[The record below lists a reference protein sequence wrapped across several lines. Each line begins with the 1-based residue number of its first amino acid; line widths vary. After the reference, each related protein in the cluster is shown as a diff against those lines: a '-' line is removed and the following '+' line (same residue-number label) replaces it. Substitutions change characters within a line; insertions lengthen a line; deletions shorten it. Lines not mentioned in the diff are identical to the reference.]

1 MRMRSA
7 NSRLS
12 MIARNPTKHSR
23 KNTMRTKITIVGA
36 GFVGATTAHWLAE
49 RELGD
54 IVLLDIPATE
64 TMPKGKALDLM
75 QAGPVVGFD
84 TKITGTTDYADT
96 VDSDIVV
103 VTAGV
108 ARKPGM
114 SREDL
119 VGVNQ
124 KIITEIAHNVGRA
137 SPNAIVIVVTN
148 PLDTMAYL
156 AYKILSTH
164 YGFTKNRVVG
174 QAGILDSA
182 RMRTFIAME
191 LGVSVENTHA
201 FVLGG
206 HGDEMVPL
214 VRYSTV
220 AGIPISELLPPERIE
235 SIVQRTRQ
243 GGAEIVNLLKTG
255 SAYYAPGASVAEMVE
270 AILKD
275 KKLICPCSAYLEGEY
290 GLHDMYFGV
299 PVVLGRNGVERIIEV
314 ALNDDE
320 KAMLKKSADLVRN
333 TMSMLA
339 LS

>member
-1 MRMRSA
+1 MR
-7 NSRLS
+7 N
-12 MIARNPTKHSR
+12 
-23 KNTMRTKITIVGA
+23 KITIVGA

-64 TMPKGKALDLM
+64 TMPKGKALDLEE
-75 QAGPVVGFD
+75 AGPVVGYD

-96 VDSDIVV
+96 QDSDIVV

-114 SREDL
+114 TREDL
-119 VGVNQ
+119 VGINQ
-124 KIITEIAHNVGRA
+124 KIITDVANNIAA
-137 SPNAIVIVVTN
+137 TSPNAIVIIVTN

-156 AYKILSTH
+156 AYKILSQH
-164 YGFTKNRVVG
+164 GFPKHRVMG
-174 QAGILDSA
+174 QAGVLDSA
-182 RMRTFIAME
+182 RMRTFIAQE
-191 LGVSVENTHA
+191 LNVSVQNTHA

-220 AGIPISELLPPERIE
+220 AGIPITELLPPERIE
-235 SIVQRTRQ
+235 AIVQRTRQ

-275 KKLICPCSAYLEGEY
+275 RKLILPCAAYLEGEY
-290 GLHDMYFGV
+290 GLTDMYFGV
-299 PVVLGRNGVERIIEV
+299 PVKLGRNGIEEIIQIKLLPHEQEM
-314 ALNDDE
+314 LN
-320 KAMLKKSADLVRN
+320 KSAALVRS
-333 TMSMLA
+333 TMSA
-339 LS
+339 LKF